1 LVLVAQEEQREEE
14 LLEATHFLALLEVL
28 VADMVAIH
36 TLTHHQTVRRLVQVL
51 LVVLVV
57 LEAAVTAILVL
68 QMLQVEHPHKQVIM
82 VAQVEEIL
90 VATVVQELAPAAAVL
105 AVQVNQMGQQA
116 LVILAQYLDL
126 QFFTQAAVAAQVL
139 AVMQVVRQ
147 ELLVLVALALI

>member
-14 LLEATHFLALLEVL
+14 LLEAIHFLVLLEVL

-68 QMLQVEHPHKQVIM
+68 QMLQAEHPHKQVIM

-90 VATVVQELAPAAAVL
+90 VATVVQELAAVAAVL

-126 QFFTQAAVAAQVL
+126 QFFTQAVAAAQVL